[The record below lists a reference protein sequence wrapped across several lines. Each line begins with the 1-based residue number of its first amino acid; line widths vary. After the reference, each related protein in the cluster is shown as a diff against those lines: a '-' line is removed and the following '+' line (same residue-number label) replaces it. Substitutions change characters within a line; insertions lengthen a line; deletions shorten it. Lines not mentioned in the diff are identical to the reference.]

1 GLKEE
6 NDRRHAGQRRVHVRD
21 ERQAELKKAEK
32 EGVMLVVARCKD
44 MTPQCHFETAWESCE
59 KVG

>member
-6 NDRRHAGQRRVHVRD
+6 NDRTHAGQRRVHVRD

-44 MTPQCHFETAWESCE
+44 MAPQCRFGTAWESFE